1 MNAPEEIA
9 NKVGRGLVLDGKG
22 LWVPI
27 GTLKAMERAILMHLE
42 AGEVLC
48 DGKWVDIAVCKS
60 STPSSSG
67 RGRYTPVAN
76 DAQPFGDKK
85 STPWTIVSL
94 STGAIQEAPE
104 NMAPLVQ
111 ELGSGDAPSD
121 EPIDAWE
128 NSSKSHVKIIALV
141 SSAIV
146 LLSLAIFVAVRLI
159 F

>member
-1 MNAPEEIA
+1 MNAPEDIA
-9 NKVGRGLVLDGKG
+9 NKVARGLVLDGKG
-22 LWVPI
+22 LWVPL
-27 GTLKAMERAILMHLE
+27 GALKAMERAVLMHLE

-48 DGKWVDIAVCKS
+48 EGKWVGIAACKS
-60 STPSSSG
+60 MTPPSFG
-67 RGRYTPVAN
+67 RRRDDPVVSA
-76 DAQPFGDKK
+76 ARPVGDEK

-94 STGAIQEAPE
+94 STGVIQEASE

-111 ELGSGDAPSD
+111 ELGAVDATPD
-121 EPIDAWE
+121 ESIDSWE

-146 LLSLAIFVAVRLI
+146 LLSLAVFVAVRLI

>member
-1 MNAPEEIA
+1 MNAPEDIA

-22 LWVPI
+22 LWVPL

-48 DGKWVDIAVCKS
+48 EGKWVGIASCKS
-60 STPSSSG
+60 SSPPSSG
-67 RGRYTPVAN
+67 RRRDDPVVSA
-76 DAQPFGDKK
+76 ARPGGDVK

-94 STGAIQEAPE
+94 STGAIQETSE
-104 NMAPLVQ
+104 NMAPLVK
-111 ELGSGDAPSD
+111 ELGAGDASPD
-121 EPIDAWE
+121 EPVDAWE
-128 NSSKSHVKIIALV
+128 NSSRSHVKIIALV

-146 LLSLAIFVAVRLI
+146 LLSLAVFVAVRLI